1 MSRQDPFS
9 SLKGMNE
16 NDQDLGK
23 TAGGQY
29 QASILDQIPIKT
41 SRSRDWEKRH
51 HTKTYRGISVSL
63 QTKLKHQALELGV
76 PVSDLARAFFE
87 FGIQSLNENKL
98 DLDPKP
104 RGRHMTLY
112 PFEGY
117 EGSDNNLSESQVDA
131 KKSFKEAPPKDAW
144 RSIVSY
150 RIPPEL
156 HFQIKSI
163 SQQKTVPVGE
173 LACVLLKYGLEKYE
187 TGTLDLVPQPKKQLN
202 SNW

>member
-9 SLKGMNE
+9 SLKGNYE
-16 NDQDLGK
+16 SSHDQGK
-23 TAGGQY
+23 KPNGQY
-29 QASILDQIPIKT
+29 PASILDQIPIKT

-63 QTKLKHQALELGV
+63 QTKLKHLALELGV

-98 DLDPKP
+98 NLDPKP
-104 RGRHMTLY
+104 SGQHMTLY

-117 EGSDNNLSESQVDA
+117 EGSAENLTPSPA
-131 KKSFKEAPPKDAW
+131 NTKKTFKMSSPKDAW

-163 SQQKTVPVGE
+163 SQKKTVPVGE

-187 TGTLDLVPQPKKQLN
+187 TGTLNLVAQPKKQLN